1 MVRKSKKQRNEEQRV
16 RQDKLRD
23 SKRDECRAE
32 RDDMARALLW
42 IMIRETLREKD
53 PRKAL
58 DLLRDSVVTELEIQG
73 FHVKHAEDDFEAL
86 AARYAAAFARG
97 LTPFRPKPH
106 LKPKKAPSGNPTS
119 GSPS

>member
-1 MVRKSKKQRNEEQRV
+1 MPRKSKEQRNEEQRV
-16 RQDKLRD
+16 RQEKLRD
-23 SKRDECRAE
+23 NKREECRAE

-42 IMIRETLREKD
+42 VMIKETRGEKD

-58 DLLRDSVVTELEIQG
+58 DILRNSVVEELEKQN

-86 AARYAAAFARG
+86 AARYIACFHLG

-106 LKPKKAPSGNPTS
+106 LKPKKAPGSDPKS
-119 GSPS
+119 GSSS

>member
-1 MVRKSKKQRNEEQRV
+1 MARKSREQRNAEQVVRQAKLRASKKKQR
-16 RQDKLRD
+16 
-23 SKRDECRAE
+23 RAE

-42 IMIRETLREKD
+42 VMIKETRGEKD

-58 DLLRDSVVTELEIQG
+58 DVLRNSVVEELEKQN

-86 AARYAAAFARG
+86 AARYIACFHRG

-106 LKPKKAPSGNPTS
+106 LKPKKAPGNYPTS

>member
-1 MVRKSKKQRNEEQRV
+1 MARKSREQRNAEQVVRQAKLRASKKKQR
-16 RQDKLRD
+16 
-23 SKRDECRAE
+23 RAE

-42 IMIRETLREKD
+42 VMIKETRGEKD

-58 DLLRDSVVTELEIQG
+58 DVLRNSVVEELEKQN

-86 AARYAAAFARG
+86 AARYIACFNSG

-106 LKPKKAPSGNPTS
+106 LKPKAAPSSDPTS

>member
-1 MVRKSKKQRNEEQRV
+1 MPRKSKEQRNEEQRV
-16 RQDKLRD
+16 RQEKLRD
-23 SKRDECRAE
+23 SKREECRAE

-42 IMIRETLREKD
+42 VMIKETLGEKD

-58 DLLRDSVVTELEIQG
+58 DILRNSVVEELEKQK

-86 AARYAAAFARG
+86 AARYIACFNRG

-106 LKPKKAPSGNPTS
+106 LKPKKAPSGDPTS
-119 GSPS
+119 GSSS